1 MTKAELLKFA
11 AEKGIDIQNP
21 SRTTADAIRSIIA
34 EALEKEEALGD
45 IFLKELMQKKKKV
58 RIVCISDYG
67 EKLLEMY
74 DNWETA
80 YKH

>member
-1 MTKAELLKFA
+1 
-11 AEKGIDIQNP
+11 
-21 SRTTADAIRSIIA
+21 
-34 EALEKEEALGD
+34 
-45 IFLKELMQKKKKV
+45 MQKKKKV

-80 YKH
+80 YKHWYIIGFVKSKDWFEIGELFL

>member
-1 MTKAELLKFA
+1 
-11 AEKGIDIQNP
+11 
-21 SRTTADAIRSIIA
+21 
-34 EALEKEEALGD
+34 
-45 IFLKELMQKKKKV
+45 MQKKKKV

-67 EKLLEMY
+67 ERLLEMY